1 MSQVDTFRIAK
12 FTNENNRQLTKTVSL
27 GNDGRPKSD
36 GSACFMTR
44 GSGQNVTLGG
54 PNDLADLINRLD
66 SSEALSLGVIA
77 TAKVGRQPDDTVNV
91 VTARNLREP
100 RAGVVARTTE
110 HLVFRSDE
118 RGFMLLD
125 IDFKGM
131 PPDITAEIEANGGV
145 WETICCVCPGLK
157 SAGRVERASTSAGI
171 SSNEIGERFSGSGG
185 LHIYIAV
192 NDAADIPRALKVLF
206 ERLWLAGYGWINI
219 GAAGQF
225 LERSLVDAAVG
236 SPERLIFEGPPILT
250 PPLAQDCEAR
260 LARASVGEP
269 IDTRV
274 VLRNLSVA
282 ERAQLATLKDN
293 ARLALRS
300 EALSVR
306 ECADQRLARSIAD
319 RTGAPRDRVLDRLRH
334 RHNGSLLPDHPL
346 VFDDPAI
353 GEVTVAD
360 VLSNPPNYIS
370 ETLADPLEGTDYGR
384 CKAKVV
390 GTPETGLIIHS
401 FAHGRAIYHLK
412 MDLPM
417 VEAILAKSTKE
428 TVISDFVS
436 AVDLAQLEAED
447 IERLKADVAKKA
459 GVGARVINNA
469 LKDRK
474 KRNAEEK
481 RRAQAVSQPTDS
493 RIRLPAPADDAELL
507 ATLQPI
513 DDILSQVAAPEPP
526 FRNVGGRYSRVIELS
541 PHGLHELRAI
551 NCQGNTKYY
560 LPAPPEPLISELN
573 ASGVAMGIEPHI
585 RFESIAQIATGEI
598 RRDVR
603 LSTVFGSAYAS
614 WPDSK
619 LPIVRGV
626 STLPIVLPGGT
637 IISNNGLHHDLQL
650 IFRVQPSLL
659 SSLLNPNLVTIDVA
673 CAAYRNL
680 TDVWLADVDTDTE
693 GKAIIVALAMT
704 LIQRHLLPARPA
716 FFVTAGQRGGGKTTL
731 LNMAATAVFGRP
743 AAAANWSPSEE
754 ERRKAIFSYFA
765 AGIGLLV
772 WDNIPRAEAIS
783 CPTIEKALTAAEISD
798 RILGE
803 SRTLTVPATTVMA
816 FTGNNISPK
825 GDLASRSLI
834 VRLAVSRADPENRI
848 FQHTDPIGWTL
859 ANRRRILAALYT
871 IMLTPR
877 ETPKQAKT
885 RFKDFWTLVGQPI
898 ELVSG
903 IDFAEL
909 FKRND
914 GLDEETSAVAI
925 LFGELRA
932 LHGDNKFTAADFC
945 KELNP
950 APADA
955 GDRGFGHGGND
966 ERERERQK
974 RERGDHLRGTL
985 EEAAGGKRFPPG
997 PVSAHRVAKKLQ
1009 ALVDRTV
1016 FCGDDTLRLRAHP
1029 HHESKS
1035 YSIQSIQF

>member
-1 MSQVDTFRIAK
+1 MSHKSTLRFTK
-12 FTNENNRQLTKTVSL
+12 FINANHNLLSKIISS
-27 GNDGRPKSD
+27 GDDGHPKSD
-36 GSACFMTR
+36 STACLMTH
-44 GSGQNVTLGG
+44 GYGQNVTVSSPHDLAGLING
-54 PNDLADLINRLD
+54 LSAFEAISIGAIDAAKVNRQPNDI
-66 SSEALSLGVIA
+66 
-77 TAKVGRQPDDTVNV
+77 VGV

-100 RAGVVARTTE
+100 RDGVITRTTDY
-110 HLVFRSDE
+110 LAFQPDE
-118 RGFMLLD
+118 PGFMLLD
-125 IDFKGM
+125 VDYKGM
-131 PPDITAEIEANGGV
+131 PSATADAVGANGGI
-145 WETICCVCPGLK
+145 WATINDQFPSLK
-157 SAGRVERASTSAGI
+157 SAGRVVRASTSAGI
-171 SSNEIGERFSGSGG
+171 SNSETGEHFPDSGG
-185 LHIYIAV
+185 MHIYTAV
-192 NDAADIPRALKVLF
+192 ADSADIPRALRVLHD
-206 ERLWLAGYGWINI
+206 RMWLAGYGWFNV
-219 GAAGQF
+219 GKAGQL

-236 SPERLIFEGPPILT
+236 SPERLIFEGPPNLM
-250 PPLAQDCEAR
+250 PPLTQDGEAR
-260 LARASVGEP
+260 QARATDGEA

-274 VLRNLSVA
+274 VLPNLSAA
-282 ERAQLATLKDN
+282 EQAQLATLKDN
-293 ARLALRS
+293 ARHALVR
-300 EALSVR
+300 EAASVR
-306 ECADQRLARSIAD
+306 ERADQRLAKNIAN
-319 RTGAPRDRVLDRLRH
+319 RTGAPLGPILEKLRY
-334 RHNGSLLPDHPL
+334 RHSGSLLPDHPL
-346 VFDDPAI
+346 IFDDPSI

-360 VLSNPPNYIS
+360 VLMSPPNFIG
-370 ETLADPLEGTDYGR
+370 ETLADPLEGIEYGA
-384 CKAKVV
+384 CKAKVM

-401 FAHGRAIYHLK
+401 FAHGRAIYNLK
-412 MDLPM
+412 LDLLM
-417 VEAILAKSTKE
+417 VEATLAKSTKE

-436 AVDLAQLEAED
+436 AADLAQLEPAN

-481 RRAQAVSQPTDS
+481 RRAQAESRPTDT

-513 DDILSQVAAPEPP
+513 DGILSQVDVPEPP
-526 FRNVGGRYSRVIELS
+526 FRSVDGRYSRVIERS
-541 PHGLHELRAI
+541 HQGLHLLRAI
-551 NCQGNTKYY
+551 DRQEDSKHY
-560 LPAPPEPLISELN
+560 LPAPPEPLISEQN
-573 ASGVAMGIEPHI
+573 SAGVAMGIEPHI
-585 RFESIAQIATGEI
+585 RFESIAQTATGEI

-626 STLPIVLPGGT
+626 STLPIVLPGRAVL
-637 IISNNGLHHDLQL
+637 NKNGLHRELQV
-650 IFRVQPSLL
+650 IFRVQSP
-659 SSLLNPNLVTIDVA
+659 LLNALPDPASITVDMAYVA
-673 CAAYRNL
+673 YHNL
-680 TDVWLADVDTDTE
+680 TDKWLADVDTDRD

-704 LIQRHLLPARPA
+704 LIQRHLLAARPA

-731 LNMAATAVFGRP
+731 LNMTATAVFGRP
-743 AAAANWSPSEE
+743 GAAANWSPADE
-754 ERRKAIFSYFA
+754 ERRKAIFSYFS
-765 AGIGLLV
+765 AGVSLLI
-772 WDNIPRAEAIS
+772 WDNIPRGEAIS

-848 FQHTDPIGWTL
+848 FQHPDPIGWTL

-871 IMLTPR
+871 IMLAPR

-925 LFGELRA
+925 LVGELRS
-932 LHGDNKFTAADFC
+932 LHSDGKFTAADFC

-950 APADA
+950 TPDDS
-955 GDRGFGHGGND
+955 GDLGLG
-966 ERERERQK
+966 RERERQK
-974 RERGDHLRGTL
+974 REKADVLRAAL

-1029 HHESKS
+1029 HHEGNS
-1035 YSIQSIQF
+1035 YSIQSIQV